1 MGRGF
6 YAYAAGK
13 ISDCGMS
20 IPPVLTR
27 VHDLSQSIAQ
37 VIAPLCE
44 EKFWMTT
51 QLKSSESPVG
61 ESATGKTCYV
71 PQNHRRIL
79 CIFPKYSRSFGTFHH
94 AYPLMGIRKVRA
106 FMPPQGILVVAAYLP
121 KQWEIRFID
130 ENVQPAKRS
139 DYNWADVVIVSGM
152 HIQRPQINQINELAH
167 RAGKITVVG
176 GPSVSGCPEYYP
188 DFDILH
194 LGELGDATDQ
204 MIEYLDQQAERP
216 KQQIRFETKERLPL
230 SEFPIPAY
238 HLLDINHYFLANIQ
252 FSSGCP
258 YRCEFCD
265 IPELYGR
272 SPRLKNPE
280 QILAEL
286 DAMLAAGN
294 PGAVYFVDD
303 NFVGDRRALMTLL
316 PHLIDWQ
323 KRNGYPVQFACEAT
337 LNLAQSPKLLEM
349 MREAY
354 FCTVFCGIETPETEA
369 LKSISKTHNL
379 SMPIL
384 EAVKIL
390 NSYGMEVVSG
400 IIMGLDTDTPE
411 TADRILEFIRLSQIP
426 MLTINLLH
434 ALPRT
439 PLWRRLEEEGRLVV
453 EDNRDSNVEFL
464 MPYEQVI
471 DMWRR
476 CITEAYEPEFLY
488 QRFAYNMEHTY
499 PKRISVPNSPART
512 SGANIRKGLTMLA
525 NILIRV
531 GVFSHYRKTFWKM
544 AYPALKSGDI
554 ESLIHV
560 GLVGHHLIKFA
571 AECATGEESASFYS
585 QKLRKTQPKQ
595 LEASVAGN

>member
-1 MGRGF
+1 
-6 YAYAAGK
+6 
-13 ISDCGMS
+13 MS
-20 IPPVLTR
+20 ASLT
-27 VHDLSQSIAQ
+27 SI
-37 VIAPLCE
+37 
-44 EKFWMTT
+44 EKPFT
-51 QLKSSESPVG
+51 ED
-61 ESATGKTCYV
+61 SARRTRYV
-71 PQNHRRIL
+71 PRNHRRIL

-94 AYPLMGIRKVRA
+94 AYPLMGRVKA
-106 FMPPQGILVVAAYLP
+106 FMPPQGILVVASYLP
-121 KQWEIRFID
+121 QAWDVRFID
-130 ENVQPAKRS
+130 ENVRPATRR
-139 DYNWADVVIVSGM
+139 DYEWADVVIVSGM
-152 HIQRPQINQINELAH
+152 HIQRPQINHINELAH

-176 GPSVSGCPEYYP
+176 GPSVSGCPDYYP

-204 MIEYLDQQAERP
+204 TIEYLDQTIERP

-230 SEFPIPAY
+230 NEFPIPAY
-238 HLLDINHYFLANIQ
+238 HLLNLNQYFLANIQ

-265 IPELYGR
+265 IPELYGNN
-272 SPRLKNPE
+272 PRMKTPE
-280 QILAEL
+280 QLLAEL
-286 DAMLAAGN
+286 DAIRKAGN
-294 PGAVYFVDD
+294 VGAVYFVDD
-303 NFVGDRRALMTLL
+303 NFVGDRRAVMKLL

-354 FCTVFCGIETPETEA
+354 FCTVFCGIETPDPEA

-384 EAVKIL
+384 EAVKTL
-390 NSYGMEVVSG
+390 NSYGLEVVSG

-439 PLWRRLEEEGRLVV
+439 PLWRRLEQEGRLVFD
-453 EDNRDSNVEFL
+453 EKRDSNVEFL

-476 CITEAYEPEFLY
+476 CITTAYEPEFLY

-499 PKRISVPNSPART
+499 PNRIKVPNSPARV
-512 SGANIRKGLTMLA
+512 SGKNIRKGLTILA

-531 GVFSHYRKTFWKM
+531 GMFSHYRKTFWKM
-544 AYPALKSGDI
+544 AYPKLKTGNI
-554 ESLIHV
+554 EGLIHV

-571 AECATGEESASFYS
+571 AECARGEEAASFYS
-585 QKLRKTQPKQ
+585 QKLGNNRFKEMKT
-595 LEASVAGN
+595 SVVNH